1 MKNLL
6 IEIENPIGGIEGF
19 NYNLFFGCVGFWN
32 KNGLNVWEE
41 NKAGRMGSEQ
51 TQEMARKLS
60 YEDYILHNLSKDYSK
75 LKMFTDEDSKV
86 IFGRSGSHIWVSL
99 KENNNRLIFI
109 HF

>member
-6 IEIENPIGGIEGF
+6 IEIENPIGGIEGC
-19 NYNLFFGCVGFWN
+19 NYDLLFGCVGFWN

-41 NKAGRMGSEQ
+41 NKAGRMGSKQ

-60 YEDYILHNLSKDYSK
+60 YEDYILHNLAKDYST
-75 LKMFTDEDSKV
+75 LKTFTDKSSIL
-86 IFGRSGSHIWVSL
+86 IFGRSGSHIWISL
-99 KENNNRLIFI
+99 KEDNKRLIFI